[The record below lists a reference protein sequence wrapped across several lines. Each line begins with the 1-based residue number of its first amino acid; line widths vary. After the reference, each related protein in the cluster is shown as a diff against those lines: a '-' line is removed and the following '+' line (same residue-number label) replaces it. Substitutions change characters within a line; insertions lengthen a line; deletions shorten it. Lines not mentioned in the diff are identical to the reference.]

1 MLSACGGWLLPTV
14 AIVKVG
20 GMCGG
25 SRLNSDIK
33 DIFNNSLDDSFFFGS
48 HRIAICPEQGI
59 SVMFLSVVFILF
71 TPTQPNPPPTGTFP
85 LRVLS
90 ARYRSVFAY
99 FFPFYHSNGL
109 ATCSPKRT
117 GTWRNLFWAAKRFCN
132 LDTFWSVPHQSIETS
147 PPLSVELVSPAPP
160 ARVSN

>member
-1 MLSACGGWLLPTV
+1 MLLLLLRWAACVEAAVSIRTSRIYLTIPWTTCSFLAAIGWRSVQNREFLL
-14 AIVKVG
+14 
-20 GMCGG
+20 C
-25 SRLNSDIK
+25 SCR
-33 DIFNNSLDDSFFFGS
+33 SF
-48 HRIAICPEQGI
+48 
-59 SVMFLSVVFILF
+59 FILF
-71 TPTQPNPPPTGTFP
+71 TPTKPNPPPTGTFP

-90 ARYRSVFAY
+90 ARYRSVFASF

-160 ARVSN
+160 ARVGN